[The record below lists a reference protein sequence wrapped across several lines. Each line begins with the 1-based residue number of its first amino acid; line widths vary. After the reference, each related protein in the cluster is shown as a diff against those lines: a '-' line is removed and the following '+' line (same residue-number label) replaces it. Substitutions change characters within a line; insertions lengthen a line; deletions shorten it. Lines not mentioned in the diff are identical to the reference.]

1 MRGGIRRMLSINRVG
16 GYPTLETF
24 CIKTRQYEN
33 AGIEG
38 KKYNGLSDQR
48 GRALSDQMKAGYED
62 FYR

>member
-1 MRGGIRRMLSINRVG
+1 MRGINQVG
-16 GYPTLETF
+16 GYPMLKTF
-24 CIKTRQYEN
+24 CIKMRQYKN

-62 FYR
+62 F